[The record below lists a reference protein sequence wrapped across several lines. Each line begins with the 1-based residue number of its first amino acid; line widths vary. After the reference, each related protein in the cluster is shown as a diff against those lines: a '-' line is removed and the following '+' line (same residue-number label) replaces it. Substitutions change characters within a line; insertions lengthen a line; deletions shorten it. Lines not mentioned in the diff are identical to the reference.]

1 MGEKGMI
8 RLGYGT
14 YGMKAV
20 DPFEAVRGL
29 KEIGFDAIEIAA
41 TNGWPTAPPVFGLS
55 ERKRLVAL
63 FQELNL
69 PHPVM
74 LIQAAP
80 CVEGDERAAMLG
92 EFEDLCVLAR
102 DLNFEGGSSVIT
114 STMGGRAPDWDTE
127 KETIAGYLVELA
139 DIAKKYDVIYA
150 IEPHVGGAFDT
161 PEKAVWMM
169 RHTEHPNLKLNYDYS
184 HFWVQDR
191 SLEESTR
198 DCLPD
203 AVHIHIK
210 DGRMEDGKVK
220 FLLPGEGELDLAKY
234 LRTMGGVRDDLPPV
248 TVEVSGHVWN
258 ADGYDPWKAARF
270 CFEELN
276 AAREEVLGA

>member
-1 MGEKGMI
+1 MI
-8 RLGYGT
+8 KLGYGT
-14 YGMKAV
+14 YGMKKL

-41 TNGWPTAPPVFGLS
+41 TKGWSTAPAVFGEE

-63 FQELNL
+63 FQVLNL

-74 LIQAAP
+74 LIQTAP
-80 CVEGDERAAMLG
+80 CVEGDERAEMLR
-92 EFEDLCVLAR
+92 EFEDLCMLAR

-114 STMGGRAPDWDTE
+114 STMGGRAPEWDTE
-127 KETIAGYLVELA
+127 KEKIADYLVELA
-139 DIAKKYDVIYA
+139 EIAKNHDVIYA

-169 RHTEHPNLKLNYDYS
+169 RRTGHPNLKLNYDYS
-184 HFWVQDR
+184 HFWVQDM
-191 SLEESTR
+191 SLQDSAR

-220 FLLPGEGELDLAKY
+220 FLLPGEGKLDLAEY
-234 LRTMGGVRDDLPPV
+234 LRTVVALREDLPPV

-258 ADGYDPWKAARF
+258 AEGYDPWKAARF
-270 CFEELN
+270 CFEKLN
-276 AAREEVLGA
+276 AAREKALPT

>member
-1 MGEKGMI
+1 MGSAMI
-8 RLGYGT
+8 KLGYGT
-14 YGMKAV
+14 YGMRDL
-20 DPFEAVRGL
+20 DPFDAVRRL

-41 TNGWPTAPPVFGLS
+41 TQGWPTAPADFARD
-55 ERKRLVAL
+55 ERKRFVAL
-63 FQELNL
+63 FRELSL

-74 LIQAAP
+74 LIQTAP
-80 CVEGDERAAMLG
+80 CVEGNERVALLH

-127 KETIAGYLVELA
+127 KEKIADYLVELA
-139 DIAKKYDVIYA
+139 DIAGKYKVVYA

-169 RHTEHPNLKLNYDYS
+169 NQTKHPNLKLNYDYS
-184 HFWVQDR
+184 HFWVQDI
-191 SLEESTR
+191 SLQESAR

-220 FLLPGEGELDLAKY
+220 FLLPGEGKLDLVKY
-234 LRTMGGVRDDLPPV
+234 LRTLTALRQDLPPV

-258 ADGYDPWKAARF
+258 AEGYDPWQAARF
-270 CFEELN
+270 CFEKLN
-276 AAREEVLGA
+276 AAREQVTNT

>member
-1 MGEKGMI
+1 MI
-8 RLGYGT
+8 QLGYGT
-14 YGMKAV
+14 YGMKTV

-41 TNGWPTAPPVFGLS
+41 TKGWPTAPVVFGAGD
-55 ERKRLVAL
+55 RKRMVAL
-63 FQELNL
+63 FQELHL

-80 CVEGDERAAMLG
+80 CVEGEDRAAMLRD
-92 EFEDLCVLAR
+92 FEDLCVLAR
-102 DLNFEGGSSVIT
+102 DLNFEGGSSIIT

-127 KETIAGYLVELA
+127 KEKIVGYLVELA
-139 DIAKKYDVIYA
+139 DIAGKYDVVYA

-169 RHTEHPNLKLNYDYS
+169 RQTGHPNLKLNYDYS
-184 HFWVQDR
+184 HFWVQGMP
-191 SLEESTR
+191 LEESAR

-220 FLLPGEGELDLAKY
+220 FLLPGEGSFDLAKY
-234 LRTMGGVRDDLPPV
+234 LRTMAALRDDLPPV

-258 ADGYDPWKAARF
+258 AEGYDPWQAARF
-270 CFEELN
+270 CFEKLS
-276 AAREEVLGA
+276 AAREQALEA